1 VQPVDFT
8 TLTAACYELRSN
20 WVPGRAEQVYQ
31 RDRYTISLCLRTLKH
46 RGWLTISWHPQA
58 ARICMGES
66 PARTPDTFTFSDQL
80 RHQLNGLALVSIE
93 AIAPW
98 ERVLDLQ
105 FGRRPGD
112 PASFHLYVEIMGK
125 YSNVILTGADNL
137 IITAAHQVSSHQ
149 SSVRPIQTGQPYEKP
164 PALIGTTPSLIESQE
179 RWQERVK
186 LVPGAIQRQ
195 LLKNYRGLSPVL
207 VRSMVQVAG
216 LDPNQSTESLSDSDW
231 QQLFQRWQ
239 EWLQTLGIGEEEL
252 NVSKLKALR
261 GEAQVESLNL
271 QPSNP
276 EPSNPEP
283 SNPEPSTFKP
293 STFKPSTFKPS
304 NLQSSFQPGW
314 TDQGYTVMG
323 WGVAKPAKNIQTLL
337 NEYYTA
343 ELNQQEFTQLHHQ
356 LSQKLGNVL
365 GKLRQKA
372 STFEERLQQSDQ
384 ADEYRQQA
392 DLLMAYLHDWKP
404 GMKFITLLDF
414 DSSEPVTIPLNPEK
428 NAVQNAQA
436 LYKRHQKLKR
446 ARNAVEPLL
455 KEVQEEI
462 QYLEQVE
469 ASLTQLDTYNTSEDL
484 QTLQE
489 IREELIQQKY
499 LDSPEQRSREV
510 TDVSEPYRYQTPSGF
525 ELLIGRNN
533 RQNDQLTF
541 RTAGDYDLWFHTQE
555 IAGSHVLLRLEPGTV
570 PDEADLQFAANLA
583 AHYSR
588 GRQSDQVP
596 VVYTKPK
603 YVYKP
608 RGAKPGMAIYKQ
620 ERVLWGSPRQGSN
633 YLMGDSSP

>member
-1 VQPVDFT
+1 M
-8 TLTAACYELRSN
+8 AACCELRSD
-20 WVPGRAEQVYQ
+20 WVPGRTEQVYQ
-31 RDRYTISLCLRTLKH
+31 RDRYTIALCLRTLKR

-58 ARICMGES
+58 ARICLGD
-66 PARTPDTFTFSDQL
+66 PPPKTPDTFTFSDQL
-80 RHQLNGLALVSIE
+80 RHQLSGLALIGIN

-112 PASFHLYVEIMGK
+112 PAIFHLYVEIMGK

-137 IITAAHQVSSHQ
+137 IITVAHQVSSQQ
-149 SSVRPIQTGQPYEKP
+149 SSIRPIQTGQPYETP
-164 PALIGTTPSLIESQE
+164 PALTGTLPSVSESQE
-179 RWQERVK
+179 RWQERVS

-195 LLKNYRGLSPVL
+195 LLKSYRGLSPAL
-207 VRSMVQVAG
+207 VRSMAQAAG
-216 LDPNQSTESLSDSDW
+216 LNPDQSTESLSSSDW
-231 QQLFQRWQ
+231 QQLFHRWQ
-239 EWLQTLGIGEEEL
+239 EWLQTVGSRWRSFSEEGIGNRVEQ
-252 NVSKLKALR
+252 NVEGNRA
-261 GEAQVESLNL
+261 ATVETSSL
-271 QPSNP
+271 
-276 EPSNPEP
+276 
-283 SNPEPSTFKP
+283 
-293 STFKPSTFKPS
+293 
-304 NLQSSFQPGW
+304 SSPLPTLHSPLPTQFQPGW
-314 TDQGYTVMG
+314 TDQGYTVLG
-323 WGVAKPAKNIQTLL
+323 WGVVKSAQNVQSLL

-343 ELNQQEFTQLHHQ
+343 ELNQQEFAQLHHQ

-365 GKLRQKA
+365 EKLRQKA

-384 ADEYRQQA
+384 ADEHRQQA
-392 DLLMAYLHDWKP
+392 DLLMAHLQSWEP
-404 GMKFITLLDF
+404 GMKSITLLDF
-414 DSSEPVTIPLNPEK
+414 ETSKPVTIPLNPEK

-469 ASLTQLDTYNTSEDL
+469 ASLRMLDTYNAPEDL

-489 IREELIQQKY
+489 IREELIQQRY
-499 LDSPEQRSREV
+499 LDAPEQRNRDV
-510 TDVSEPYRYQTPSGF
+510 PDVSEPYRYRTPSGF

-533 RQNDQLTF
+533 RQNDHLTF

-570 PDEADLQFAANLA
+570 PDKADLQFAADLA

-596 VVYTKPK
+596 VVYTEPK

-608 RGAKPGMAIYKQ
+608 KGAKPGMAIYKQ
-620 ERVLWGSPRQGSN
+620 ERILWGRPQQGCN
-633 YLMGDSSP
+633 YLTEDASL